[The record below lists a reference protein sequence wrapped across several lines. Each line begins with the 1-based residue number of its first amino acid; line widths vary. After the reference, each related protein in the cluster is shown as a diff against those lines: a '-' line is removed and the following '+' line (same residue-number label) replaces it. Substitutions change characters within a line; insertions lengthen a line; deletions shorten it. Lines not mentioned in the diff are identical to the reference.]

1 MEEVRVEER
10 TKRQKIVRKIIARE
24 WRGVVLGRSYKSLP
38 LLGE

>member
-1 MEEVRVEER
+1 MEEVKEEER

-24 WRGVVLGRSYKSLP
+24 WGGLVLRSSYTSLP